1 MFGAY
6 SAVVCVN
13 TLHLPFAAAVL
24 IAALFTA
31 LVGSVVERFIIQR
44 LYGKVAETLL
54 GTFALSYI
62 FQQLVRTIFGPEDQ
76 LMALP
81 IDTTLHFGSIVVPVY
96 NVVLLVVSVIVL
108 AGTLLL
114 LIKTKFGMQLRAN
127 VQNRTMV
134 QCLGVN
140 SARIDNLTF
149 SYGCALAGLAGALI
163 APVKSVTPDM
173 GVTYVVDSFMFTAE
187 KAKNLTDNE
196 GVRFQE
202 ALQRYGLQAEDF
214 SKARAEFLEK
224 PIAAYLEL
232 HIEQAPVLEQAHKS
246 VACVYGVTGCYRQ
259 YLTFTGQKSHSGSPI
274 AMRHDA
280 FLAAAQASLAF
291 REIGIRHEGYCTV
304 GKVAVEPD
312 VVTIFPGRCI
322 ISLDQRSIEGAT
334 LDIMA
339 FKIRDIEFQK

>member
-1 MFGAY
+1 MGLLASQVINGLTNTSILFLVAVGLVVIFGLLDVVNMAHGEFIMFGAY

-81 IDTTLHFGSIVVPVY
+81 LDTTLHFGSIVVPVY
-96 NVVLLVVSVIVL
+96 NVVLIVVSVIVL

-173 GVTYVVDSFMFTAE
+173 GVTYVVDSFMVVVLGGLNSIFGSFMGSFVVSESSTVMAGYMSEITA
-187 KAKNLTDNE
+187 KLLIFIVII
-196 GVRFQE
+196 GVIRFRPQ
-202 ALQRYGLQAEDF
+202 GLFFNKD
-214 SKARAEFLEK
+214 KR
-224 PIAAYLEL
+224 
-232 HIEQAPVLEQAHKS
+232 
-246 VACVYGVTGCYRQ
+246 
-259 YLTFTGQKSHSGSPI
+259 
-274 AMRHDA
+274 
-280 FLAAAQASLAF
+280 
-291 REIGIRHEGYCTV
+291 
-304 GKVAVEPD
+304 
-312 VVTIFPGRCI
+312 
-322 ISLDQRSIEGAT
+322 
-334 LDIMA
+334 
-339 FKIRDIEFQK
+339 

>member
-1 MFGAY
+1 MAVGLVVIFGLLDVVNMAHGEFIMFGAY

-13 TLHLPFAAAVL
+13 TLHLPFVVAVL

-31 LVGSVVERFIIQR
+31 LIGSVVERFIIQR

-173 GVTYVVDSFMFTAE
+173 GVTYVVDSFMVVVLGGLNSIFGSFMGSFVVSESSTVMAGYMSEITA
-187 KAKNLTDNE
+187 KLLIFIVII
-196 GVRFQE
+196 GVIRFRPQ
-202 ALQRYGLQAEDF
+202 GLFFNKD
-214 SKARAEFLEK
+214 KR
-224 PIAAYLEL
+224 
-232 HIEQAPVLEQAHKS
+232 
-246 VACVYGVTGCYRQ
+246 
-259 YLTFTGQKSHSGSPI
+259 
-274 AMRHDA
+274 
-280 FLAAAQASLAF
+280 
-291 REIGIRHEGYCTV
+291 
-304 GKVAVEPD
+304 
-312 VVTIFPGRCI
+312 
-322 ISLDQRSIEGAT
+322 
-334 LDIMA
+334 
-339 FKIRDIEFQK
+339 

>member
-1 MFGAY
+1 MGLLASQVINGLTNTSILFLVAVGLVVIFGLLDVVNMAHGEFIMFGAY

-13 TLHLPFAAAVL
+13 TLHLPFVVAVL

-31 LVGSVVERFIIQR
+31 LIGSVVERFIIQR

-173 GVTYVVDSFMFTAE
+173 GVTYVVDSFMVVVLGGLNSIFGSFMGSFVVSESSTVMAGYMSEITA
-187 KAKNLTDNE
+187 KLLIFIVII
-196 GVRFQE
+196 GVIRFRPQ
-202 ALQRYGLQAEDF
+202 GLFFNKD
-214 SKARAEFLEK
+214 KR
-224 PIAAYLEL
+224 
-232 HIEQAPVLEQAHKS
+232 
-246 VACVYGVTGCYRQ
+246 
-259 YLTFTGQKSHSGSPI
+259 
-274 AMRHDA
+274 
-280 FLAAAQASLAF
+280 
-291 REIGIRHEGYCTV
+291 
-304 GKVAVEPD
+304 
-312 VVTIFPGRCI
+312 
-322 ISLDQRSIEGAT
+322 
-334 LDIMA
+334 
-339 FKIRDIEFQK
+339 

>member
-1 MFGAY
+1 MELLASQVINGLTNTSILFLVAVGLVVIFGLLDVVNMAHGEFIMFGAY

-13 TLHLPFAAAVL
+13 ILHLPFAAAVV

-31 LVGSVVERFIIQR
+31 LIGSVVERFIIQR

-62 FQQLVRTIFGPEDQ
+62 FQQLVRSIFGPEDQ

-96 NVVLLVVSVIVL
+96 NIVLIVVSVIVL

-114 LIKTKFGMQLRAN
+114 LIKTKVGMQLRAN

-140 SARIDNLTF
+140 SVRIDNLTF

-173 GVTYVVDSFMFTAE
+173 GVTYVVDSFMVVVLGGLNSIFGSFMGSFVVSESSTVMAGYMSEITA
-187 KAKNLTDNE
+187 KLLIFIVII
-196 GVRFQE
+196 GVIRFRPQ
-202 ALQRYGLQAEDF
+202 GLFFNKD
-214 SKARAEFLEK
+214 KR
-224 PIAAYLEL
+224 
-232 HIEQAPVLEQAHKS
+232 
-246 VACVYGVTGCYRQ
+246 
-259 YLTFTGQKSHSGSPI
+259 
-274 AMRHDA
+274 
-280 FLAAAQASLAF
+280 
-291 REIGIRHEGYCTV
+291 
-304 GKVAVEPD
+304 
-312 VVTIFPGRCI
+312 
-322 ISLDQRSIEGAT
+322 
-334 LDIMA
+334 
-339 FKIRDIEFQK
+339 